1 MQRMASID
9 AAEGANWQRQAK
21 RLRNDIRG
29 MISSHRR
36 EYSVGLAVEFAMV
49 QDTRVT
55 GNVGLGEPLFDCVHH
70 LARSQLKTYGT
81 KLPPTDLW
89 GGKIESC
96 VGRTRVFCTN
106 LPPYSQLKLESS
118 EREARLLQIFR
129 DVNRLF
135 QEGKILLEAMPSQLA
150 DLVALNLRECEWR
163 AQGQVVEESRWVG
176 FTDGCEWLLTLFAA
190 SWGPANKFGLVGQR
204 STIREASQEIT
215 RKVANRYME
224 VPYQGSR
231 VWESSGCFFDIRR
244 NLFGDSIRLIDWLLS
259 LLTSDENTTAEI
271 KGTIRAKS
279 PTGDNTQL
287 AEAKFV
293 FYPDGDGYF
302 LRGFGQEGHVSATR
316 AKGLHDL
323 YGLIQHPDKPVLM
336 LVLDAAPGDKSDE
349 LSNRSRQPVA
359 DDQTFKQMASARK
372 RLQARIA
379 EAEYDAEREK
389 LEAELFELERT
400 AVSMYG
406 INGNSRDL
414 NDPTSRL
421 RPKILKRLRTAYT
434 YLRNANLDELA
445 KHFEIA
451 VSSVSNSIVY
461 RPANDE
467 MIWKVEKL

>member
-55 GNVGLGEPLFDCVHH
+55 GSVGLGEPLFDCVHH

-89 GGKIESC
+89 GGEIESC

-118 EREARLLQIFR
+118 EREARLLQIYR

-150 DLVALNLRECEWR
+150 DLVALNLGECEWR
-163 AQGQVVEESRWVG
+163 AQGPVVEESRWVG
-176 FTDGCEWLLTLFAA
+176 FTDGCEWLSTLFAA

-204 STIREASQEIT
+204 STIRETSQEIT

-259 LLTSDENTTAEI
+259 LVQA
-271 KGTIRAKS
+271 
-279 PTGDNTQL
+279 
-287 AEAKFV
+287 
-293 FYPDGDGYF
+293 DGAS
-302 LRGFGQEGHVSATR
+302 ETP
-316 AKGLHDL
+316 K
-323 YGLIQHPDKPVLM
+323 
-336 LVLDAAPGDKSDE
+336 LDAIAKVVEVPP
-349 LSNRSRQPVA
+349 LSEKQYLILETMWEFQALSA
-359 DDQTFKQMASARK
+359 DTRK
-372 RLQARIA
+372 
-379 EAEYDAEREK
+379 
-389 LEAELFELERT
+389 T
-400 AVSMYG
+400 A
-406 INGNSRDL
+406 D
-414 NDPTSRL
+414 
-421 RPKILKRLRTAYT
+421 
-434 YLRNANLDELA
+434 
-445 KHFEIA
+445 EIA
-451 VSSVSNSIVY
+451 IRCDGKDADVNVFKPLLSDLTRNHKLTRSKTGRGGGSWLTEMGVEVAKRVIDNGKSNVP
-461 RPANDE
+461 RR
-467 MIWKVEKL
+467 